1 MKTKAL
7 YPRVLNPQIQQTI
20 NQNYVEGLA
29 WCSSG
34 WASALQCR
42 GHRSNP
48 WWRNQDPTCCGVT
61 KPTHHN

>member
-20 NQNYVEGLA
+20 NQNYVEGLP

-34 WASALQCR
+34 
-42 GHRSNP
+42 
-48 WWRNQDPTCCGVT
+48 
-61 KPTHHN
+61 